1 MKQQDSF
8 LQQFQAAR
16 QEVAEMKKWMGE
28 SAKLATL
35 TFPAG
40 MPAIKVERRAAA
52 GPKTKR

>member
-40 MPAIKVERRAAA
+40 MPAIKVERRVAT